1 MEKVKVGILGIGAIG
16 SVMVCHLAEQSN
28 VELFLFNRT
37 PKNQIQLK
45 SPNHFFDFQ
54 ITTHSN
60 HVKKI
65 ELDWLIICLKE
76 YHYKKATRW
85 FPKLISP
92 TTKVAIIRNG
102 ILLKAPL
109 LPFAKASQIL
119 ECMIDCPTQP
129 QTNGQFFQLRKAII
143 TTPKTNLSS
152 VFKSLFQKDDIT
164 FRQIEDFK
172 TESWKKLLESSC
184 IGAITC
190 LTGETCRIFKDE
202 KIKNLYKDL
211 LQEGIKVAIA
221 DGAQIPNNFVQSL
234 LAKINQYPPNKGSSM
249 LTDRKLGRPIELGA
263 KSGAI
268 VYLGQ
273 QYQIKT
279 PLHKLVVTLL
289 NQTNASNS

>member
-16 SVMVCHLAEQSN
+16 SVMVCHLAKQPN

-37 PKNQIQLK
+37 PKNRIQLK
-45 SPNHFFDFQ
+45 TPHHSFDLK

-60 HVKKI
+60 QVEKI

-76 YHYKKATRW
+76 YHYKNAKHW

-92 TTKVAIIRNG
+92 STKIAIIRNG
-102 ILLKAPL
+102 ILLDVPL

-119 ECMIDCPTQP
+119 ACMIDCPTQP
-129 QTNGQFFQLRKAII
+129 QSNGQFLQLRKAII

-152 VFKSLFQKDDIT
+152 EFKILFPKEEIT
-164 FRQIEDFK
+164 FQQVEDFK

-190 LTGETCRIFKDE
+190 LTGETCWVFKDE
-202 KIKNLYKDL
+202 KIKHLYINLLK
-211 LQEGIKVAIA
+211 EGINVAKA
-221 DGAQIPNNFVQSL
+221 DGVKISNNFTQSL
-234 LAKINQYPPNKGSSM
+234 ISKMNQYPPQKGSSM

-268 VYLGQ
+268 VLLGQ
-273 QYQIKT
+273 KYQIKT
-279 PLHKLVVTLL
+279 PLHELVVTLL
-289 NQTNASNS
+289 NQTNASDN